1 MASDWRIKTME
12 RILGTEV
19 VGVPL
24 GPSPLRAAVTVDL
37 EQLDEILSGRHVRTA
52 RARLHE
58 PRRRRAEER
67 REAHREVAAIKEVVS
82 VSIGSSS
89 RDHEVEIELLG
100 EQFRIRREGYDGD
113 LEKAAAR
120 FAELDGKVAAFG
132 MGGIDMYLRAD
143 GRKYFFREAKT
154 LVKNVQLT
162 PVVDGSGLKGPVEG
176 STIDYL
182 DAARTGLTLAGKKVL
197 MTSAVDRWGMA
208 EALQNAGTE
217 QVFGDLFYALDL
229 PFIIK
234 RWSSLRLLVRV
245 VTPIVSQ
252 LPFSVLYPVGEKQDE
267 LPKVN
272 PKAGQLY
279 NWADIIAGDWQFV
292 KKYMPPDM
300 RGKWIITNTTTAAD
314 VDLCR
319 ERGVE
324 LLVTST
330 PRLDGRSFGT
340 NVIEAT
346 MVALD
351 NAKFEL
357 SPERYRELLDSV
369 GFKPDVLWLQNSDST
384 TA

>member
-1 MASDWRIKTME
+1 
-12 RILGTEV
+12 
-19 VGVPL
+19 
-24 GPSPLRAAVTVDL
+24 
-37 EQLDEILSGRHVRTA
+37 
-52 RARLHE
+52 
-58 PRRRRAEER
+58 
-67 REAHREVAAIKEVVS
+67 VAPIKEVVS

-100 EQFRIRREGYDGD
+100 EQFRIRREGHDGD
-113 LEKAAAR
+113 IAKAAAR
-120 FAELDGKVAAFG
+120 FAELDGKVDAFG
-132 MGGIDMYLRAD
+132 MGGIDIYLRAD
-143 GRKYFFREAKT
+143 GRKYFFREAKK
-154 LVKNVQLT
+154 LIKDVKLT
-162 PVVDGSGLKGPVEG
+162 PVLDGSGLKGPVEG
-176 STIDYL
+176 STVDYL
-182 DAARTGLTLAGKKVL
+182 VNEHGLALAGKKVL

-208 EALQNAGTE
+208 EALQNAGAE
-217 QVFGDLFYALDL
+217 QVFGDLFYALDA

-234 RWSSLRLLVRV
+234 RWGSLKLLVRV
-245 VTPIVSQ
+245 LTPLVAQ
-252 LPFSVLYPVGEKQDE
+252 LPFSVLYPTGDKQDE
-267 LPKVN
+267 TPKVN

-279 NWADIIAGDWQFV
+279 NWADVIAGDWQYV

-314 VDLCR
+314 VELCR

-351 NAKFEL
+351 GAKGEL